1 MNAHHQQHYFVV
13 GLVSQLQQLV
23 KQLNDDVQQAKSNGP
38 NEFNGIQNN
47 FADVIPLVSRRVRDI
62 DALCRVVEPEV
73 AKLTELCEARNGQ

>member
-23 KQLNDDVQQAKSNGP
+23 KQLNDDVQHAKF

-47 FADVIPLVSRRVRDI
+47 FADVSR
-62 DALCRVVEPEV
+62 RVVEPEV